1 MPAGTCTR
9 MMRPIS
15 LIGRPAHRERPI
27 LYYNDNRYVA
37 GSNARSGIFSI
48 AAVPEPARWTLILVG
63 SAL

>member
-1 MPAGTCTR
+1 